1 MTGVVLPL
9 AVETIFC
16 EEGLRGSNKLLDIF
30 FRILDQF
37 LLGMKQIHQRKLMN
51 NRAIEVLKVLR
62 DEVSTLKDQQL
73 VKAGVHSAI
82 FVAVENGLIEFVVE
96 IIKSHP
102 LLLWVRNAN
111 GESIIKAAVVHRQE
125 KIFNLIHGMGGQ
137 KTRLVGGRD
146 KFGNNI
152 LHLAARLATASQLD
166 REVERIVNPKYLE
179 EKNDDGKVPRTLFTE
194 EHKHLVKEGEKWM
207 KDTAA
212 ACMVVST
219 LSHSYVCNNLYCPW
233 WKFWRH
239 RYSCILQA

>member
-1 MTGVVLPL
+1 M
-9 AVETIFC
+9 
-16 EEGLRGSNKLLDIF
+16 LDIF

-37 LLGMKQIHQRKLMN
+37 CKKLLQSFNHLLFHDYMNLYFLMVIVLGMKQIHQRKLMN

-166 REVERIVNPKYLE
+166 RVA
-179 EKNDDGKVPRTLFTE
+179 G
-194 EHKHLVKEGEKWM
+194 
-207 KDTAA
+207 AA
-212 ACMVVST
+212 
-219 LSHSYVCNNLYCPW
+219 L
-233 WKFWRH
+233 
-239 RYSCILQA
+239 

>member
-1 MTGVVLPL
+1 MSYINTLSIARG
-9 AVETIFC
+9 EDKQ
-16 EEGLRGSNKLLDIF
+16 EEKACGSNKLLDIF

-37 LLGMKQIHQRKLMN
+37 CMKQIHHRKLMN
-51 NRAIEVLKVLR
+51 NRAIEVLKVLQ

-82 FVAVENGLIEFVVE
+82 FVAVENGLIEFVVG

-152 LHLAARLATASQLD
+152 LHLAARLATSSQLD
-166 REVERIVNPKYLE
+166 RVA
-179 EKNDDGKVPRTLFTE
+179 G
-194 EHKHLVKEGEKWM
+194 
-207 KDTAA
+207 AA
-212 ACMVVST
+212 
-219 LSHSYVCNNLYCPW
+219 L
-233 WKFWRH
+233 
-239 RYSCILQA
+239 